1 MREKIKIFFFFFL
14 YIGMNYWESS
24 YIIDIYLSY
33 FYLLL
38 SVNAFWYLH
47 KVFFCVSCTTY
58 FVYFP
63 TSIGFIE
70 LVKFVRLPN
79 YVLEIMAGC
88 YHRCIQIVY
97 HFFSSSTSVVYNN
110 RHEINVCNTR
120 PSCSIK
126 IIKIQ
131 NKKEVDIIYI
141 TLFQHSPFSALC
153 IFSLSKWIELI
164 EEMYCRYI

>member
-1 MREKIKIFFFFFL
+1 MHFDTCTKF
-14 YIGMNYWESS
+14 
-24 YIIDIYLSY
+24 
-33 FYLLL
+33 
-38 SVNAFWYLH
+38 
-47 KVFFCVSCTTY
+47 FFCVSCTIL